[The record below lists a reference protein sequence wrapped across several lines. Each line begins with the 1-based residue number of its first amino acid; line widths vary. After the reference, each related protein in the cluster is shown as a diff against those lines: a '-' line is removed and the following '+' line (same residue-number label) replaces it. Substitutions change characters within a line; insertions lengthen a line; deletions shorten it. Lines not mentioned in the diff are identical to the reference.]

1 MHPFRNKNRNHSIMN
16 ENKDSKKPN
25 AHPFVRSNFH
35 LLDKDTKSHN
45 MLKIQQVPIV
55 NEETLEQ
62 VIFEMNLMKNKN

>member
-1 MHPFRNKNRNHSIMN
+1 MN

-35 LLDKDTKSHN
+35 LLDNDTKLQS
-45 MLKIQQVPIV
+45 MVKIQHVPIV

-62 VIFEMNLMKNKN
+62 VILEMNLMKNKN